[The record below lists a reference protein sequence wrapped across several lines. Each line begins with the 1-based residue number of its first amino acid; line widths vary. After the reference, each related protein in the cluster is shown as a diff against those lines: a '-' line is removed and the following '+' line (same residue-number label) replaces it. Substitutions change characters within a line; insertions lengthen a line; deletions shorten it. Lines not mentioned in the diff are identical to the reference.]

1 MEFDVLTI
9 LCILL
14 SILIGAVIFKF
25 FKDVD
30 QNTIDKIF
38 DKMKVIM
45 EGYGPMLEQENPE
58 LYAKVQTALSIHR
71 WNRIRF
77 GSLGDFRIFLS
88 CIQGID
94 RIRQEQGINPFPVA
108 CSIMSHS

>member
-1 MEFDVLTI
+1 MITRCDNMEFDVLTI

-45 EGYGPMLEQENPE
+45 ESYGPMLEQENPE
-58 LYAKVQTALSIHR
+58 LYAKVQTALSTLEKAYTDGTVSALEALEISAS
-71 WNRIRF
+71 F
-77 GSLGDFRIFLS
+77 Y
-88 CIQGID
+88 
-94 RIRQEQGINPFPVA
+94 PVFKELTA
-108 CSIMSHS
+108 YVKNKA